1 MQQSRAREAWLS
13 KECPAVLL
21 AVVEKQD
28 SESRLPTAKILSLLT
43 CSLPA
48 AARNA
53 SSDKLSCNDR
63 SCPAPFRGPVT
74 TFEGW
79 TEMLTDRL
87 YLLGPEDLKC
97 NISQMTCQCRTCT
110 APTPHNRVS
119 VPGHSAAS
127 KLQSQRPLWVFISKT
142 PHARKPNTWL
152 IICPYLA
159 GGHAPQDKETVSVP
173 VSAAPPYVCT
183 WPLTSS

>member
-1 MQQSRAREAWLS
+1 MRESWDREEWLS
-13 KECPAVLL
+13 KECPTILL
-21 AVVEKQD
+21 AVVKKQD
-28 SESRLPTAKILSLLT
+28 SETQLPTAKILSLLM

-48 AARNA
+48 AACNA

-79 TEMLTDRL
+79 AEMLTDRL

-97 NISQMTCQCRTCT
+97 DISQTTCQCQVCT
-110 APTPHNRVS
+110 GPTPHNRVS

-142 PHARKPNTWL
+142 PHASQAR
-152 IICPYLA
+152 
-159 GGHAPQDKETVSVP
+159 G
-173 VSAAPPYVCT
+173 
-183 WPLTSS
+183 